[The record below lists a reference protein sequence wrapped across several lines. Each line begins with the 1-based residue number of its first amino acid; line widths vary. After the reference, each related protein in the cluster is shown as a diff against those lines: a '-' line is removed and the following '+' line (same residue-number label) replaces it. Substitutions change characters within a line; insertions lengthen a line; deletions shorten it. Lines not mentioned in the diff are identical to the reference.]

1 MCIFRFNN
9 KIKLNSLT
17 DIMTTSVNKGVK
29 LDTKISIPE
38 NFIGLFY
45 YSDKYL
51 FSLPSGDYKFQV
63 DTFYKVIKSNK
74 KKFKANEK
82 PSYNFL
88 LHYINLSRQIIE
100 LDFTSLA
107 SFKQKVN
114 CHLKA
119 VYEITNPQEFA
130 SEMLVTWYKTTNKR
144 TFRILRGWFK
154 EFAIENFRK
163 KLKQNQNVES
173 QILDNANKYFKRYGI
188 SICDI
193 KIAKSGETVRLEET
207 IPIENH
213 QIEYSEKKP
222 IMDMQIRER
231 FCPNCQSKTHQNADY
246 CHVCGYQF
254 VKDFSFKNNQR
265 D

>member
-1 MCIFRFNN
+1 MCIFKFNN

-17 DIMTTSVNKGVK
+17 DIMTTSVNKAIK

-38 NFIGLFY
+38 NFVGLIY

-51 FSLPSGDYKFQV
+51 FSLPTGDYKFQV
-63 DTFYKVIKSNK
+63 DTFNKVIKSNK
-74 KKFKANEK
+74 KKFKENEK

-100 LDFTSLA
+100 LDFSAIA

-114 CHLKA
+114 YHLKA

-130 SEMLVTWYKTTNKR
+130 SEMLITWYKTTNKR
-144 TFRILRGWFK
+144 TYRILRGWFK

-163 KLKQNQNVES
+163 KLKQNQNVEN

-188 SICDI
+188 NICDI
-193 KIAKSGETVRLEET
+193 KIAKSGETIMLEEILPADKNPSVYPET
-207 IPIENH
+207 
-213 QIEYSEKKP
+213 KP
-222 IMDMQIRER
+222 ISDVQIQER
-231 FCPNCQSKTHQNADY
+231 FCPNCQSKVYQNADY
-246 CHVCGYQF
+246 CHACGYQF
-254 VKDFSFKNNQR
+254 VKDFSFKNNKR